1 MTNDELVIETVDDD
15 APAAP
20 QAPPPPQEQAA
31 PFHAMAAGEQFT
43 REQYLNAGWTD
54 DQLISAGKM
63 IVIAPPPA
71 KVDQTAAVGLPKS
84 RWIVLDDND
93 DIPPTGLF
101 VGHNGNSYLLQTGIP
116 MLVPENVL
124 SVLDDAIMDAPV
136 TDPKT
141 RQVIGYRPRPR
152 YTYREVHAPVDV

>member
-1 MTNDELVIETVDDD
+1 MSDENLVIETTLDE
-15 APAAP
+15 PAL
-20 QAPPPPQEQAA
+20 QAPPPPQKQGE

-43 REQYLNAGWTD
+43 RDQYLNAGWTD
-54 DQLISAGKM
+54 DQLIAAGKM
-63 IVIAPPPA
+63 IVIAAPPEAELTPL
-71 KVDQTAAVGLPKS
+71 VGMPKS

-101 VGHNGNSYLLQTGIP
+101 VGHNGNSFLLQTGVP
-116 MLVPENVL
+116 MLVPEHVL
-124 SVLDDAIMDAPV
+124 SVLDDAVMDAPV

-141 RQVIGYRPRPR
+141 KQVVGYRPRPR